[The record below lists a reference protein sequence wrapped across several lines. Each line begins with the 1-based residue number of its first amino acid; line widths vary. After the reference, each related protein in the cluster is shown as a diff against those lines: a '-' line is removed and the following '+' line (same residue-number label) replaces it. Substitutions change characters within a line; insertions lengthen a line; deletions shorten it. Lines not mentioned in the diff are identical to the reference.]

1 MSHHRHLGIIIN
13 EKLNWSAHI
22 DTTLESLGKL
32 CDVFIK
38 LKRLIDRKT
47 LTDTY
52 FAFVIPKL
60 EYTCIVWDDCS
71 DTDKTTLEDM
81 QLRFARVV
89 TGAKR
94 GTKSSKYLQ

>member
-1 MSHHRHLGIIIN
+1 MSHHRHLGIIID

-22 DTTLESLGKL
+22 DTTLESVGKL

-52 FAFVIPKL
+52 FAFVRPKL
-60 EYTCIVWDDCS
+60 EYACIVWDDCG
-71 DTDKTTLEDM
+71 DTD
-81 QLRFARVV
+81 
-89 TGAKR
+89 
-94 GTKSSKYLQ
+94 